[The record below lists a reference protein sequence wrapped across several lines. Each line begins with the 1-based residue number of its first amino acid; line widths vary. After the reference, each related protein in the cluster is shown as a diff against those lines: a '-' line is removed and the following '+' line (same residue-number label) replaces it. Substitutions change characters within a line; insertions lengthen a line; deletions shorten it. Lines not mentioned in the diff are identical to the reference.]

1 MEGDGLQGLLATK
14 KPLLSQDRCHF
25 QMSEA
30 SWRSAFISG
39 HVVLHVGT
47 VLHQE
52 KKTRLP

>member
-14 KPLLSQDRCHF
+14 KPLLPQDRCHF

-30 SWRSAFISG
+30 SWRSAFIPV
-39 HVVLHVGT
+39 HVVLGT